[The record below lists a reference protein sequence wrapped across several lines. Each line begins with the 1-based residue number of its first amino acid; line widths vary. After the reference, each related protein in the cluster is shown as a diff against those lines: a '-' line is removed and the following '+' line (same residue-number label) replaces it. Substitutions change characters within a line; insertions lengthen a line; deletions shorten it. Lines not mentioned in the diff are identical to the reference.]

1 MQGSGLFLPY
11 HAEEVG
17 PVVGDIDPTV
27 TAQNQGG
34 AVRPTI
40 RSGAYLSIGVTR
52 CVVLRVL
59 GRGYRAFSARI
70 GAGLRSIMDTNFRE
84 VIF

>member
-27 TAQNQGG
+27 TAQNQGVP
-34 AVRPTI
+34 VRPTSSYRR
-40 RSGAYLSIGVTR
+40 RSIHWRYEAH
-52 CVVLRVL
+52 
-59 GRGYRAFSARI
+59 
-70 GAGLRSIMDTNFRE
+70 GAGPIAGARREDSGPLGPGLCRILDADFRE
-84 VIF
+84 CDF